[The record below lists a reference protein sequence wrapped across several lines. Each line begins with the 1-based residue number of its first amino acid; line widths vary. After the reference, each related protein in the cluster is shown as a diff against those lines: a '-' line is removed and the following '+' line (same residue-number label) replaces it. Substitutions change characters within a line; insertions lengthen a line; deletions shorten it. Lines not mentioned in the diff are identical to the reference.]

1 MLLARDFRNQ
11 TFRFLLS
18 IAGGFLIV
26 LPGFAGDFTLLKG
39 LADYQVLQRSATD
52 TVTLNVDGG
61 APLNGTIKAFVAT
74 DEKALDAFNGI
85 VIGSAT
91 AGSWQGKLQGIPT
104 GGPYTIRLALEGP
117 DGAAAGE
124 ITVRRV
130 LVGDLWF
137 LGGQSNMEGVGN
149 MTGVEEP
156 SDRINVFRM
165 RHQWDEAREP
175 LHRLFE
181 SVDRVHFGDRRGD
194 KPLPSL
200 EEANNTAAQ
209 ATKGAGLGLPFA
221 KQMVARSGVP
231 IGLVPVAH
239 GGTSMDQWNPNER
252 AKGGDS
258 LYGSFLAA
266 FKAVGGKARGM
277 LWYQGESDAASEDL
291 VKAFNAKFTAFVE
304 AVRQDTGDPNFPIY
318 VVQIGCVADLAQPLP
333 FTPST
338 WNGIQDQQRRLEQ
351 SIPGTGVVSSI
362 DLPLDDL
369 IHIGTDGHKRLGK
382 RLANLALGS
391 PSLGPRLDRIER
403 TNEFLRV
410 IFTGGSGKLMSPKG
424 RVAGFAIRDASGTD
438 LRRIYKAT
446 VDPEQQNTVLLYYS
460 DIPEGAVLWYGYG
473 MMPFCNL
480 ADTEDMA
487 VLVMGPIEIPKP

>member
-1 MLLARDFRNQ
+1 MLLAIHLKIRVSC
-11 TFRFLLS
+11 LVLG
-18 IAGGFLIV
+18 IVGGFSIMCAAQ
-26 LPGFAGDFTLLKG
+26 AGDFTLLKG

-52 TVTLNVDGG
+52 TVTLRVEGG
-61 APLNGTIKAFVAT
+61 APIQGKVKATIAT
-74 DEKALDAFNGI
+74 NEKTLEAFNGV
-85 VIGSAT
+85 VIGDAT
-91 AGSWQGKLQGIPT
+91 GGSWQGKLLDIPA
-104 GGPYTIRLALEGP
+104 GGPYTIQLNLEGA
-117 DGAAAGE
+117 DGTPAGE
-124 ITVRRV
+124 IVVQRI
-130 LVGDLWF
+130 LVGDLWI
-137 LGGQSNMEGVGN
+137 LAGQSNMEGVGN
-149 MTGVEEP
+149 MAGVEEP

-175 LHRLFE
+175 IHRLFE
-181 SVDRVHFGDRRGD
+181 SVDRVHYFDRRGD

-221 KQMVARSGVP
+221 KQMVARTGIPV
-231 IGLVPVAH
+231 GLVPVAH
-239 GGTSMDQWNPNER
+239 GGTSMDQWSPNER

-258 LYGSFLAA
+258 LYGSFLEALR
-266 FKAVGGKARGM
+266 AVGGKARGM

-291 VKAFNAKFTAFVE
+291 VKTYGAKFTAFVE

-318 VVQIGCVADLAQPLP
+318 TVQIGCVAELPQPLP

-338 WNGIQDQQRRLEQ
+338 WNGIQDLQRRLELT
-351 SIPGTGVVSSI
+351 IPGTGVVSSI
-362 DLPLDDL
+362 DLPLDDV
-369 IHIGTDGHKRLGK
+369 IHIGTDGLKRLGK

-410 IFTGGSGKLMSPKG
+410 IFTGGSGKLLSPKG
-424 RVAGFAIRDASGTD
+424 RVSGFSIRDTAGTD

-446 VDPEQQNTVLLYYS
+446 VDAEQPNSVLLYYT

-473 MMPFCNL
+473 LMPFCNL
-480 ADTEDMA
+480 TDTEDMA
-487 VLVMGPIEIPKP
+487 VMVMGPIEIPKS